1 MLIHTTRS
9 SAHPD
14 RSPQP
19 LPAVGSGGL
28 PVSADRDPR
37 HGQLSDTTILPEQF
51 FGPRSSLGTTCPE
64 AALMRAVLD
73 NALTCFQRQ
82 FETGGRHV
90 QREAQEA
97 EEWFFS
103 DDAHWL
109 FSFVSVCAVLGLEPE
124 PVRQELRRWN
134 HSHPNT
140 PQRKRKCVSPV
151 RRPRRLAA

>member
-1 MLIHTTRS
+1 MLIHTTHS
-9 SAHPD
+9 PTHHD

-51 FGPRSSLGTTCPE
+51 FGPRSSLGTACPE
-64 AALMRAVLD
+64 AALVRAVLE

-82 FETGGRHV
+82 FETEGRHV

-109 FSFVSVCAVLGLEPE
+109 FSFVSVCTVLGLEPE
-124 PVRQELRRWN
+124 SVRQRLKHWSQSRLD
-134 HSHPNT
+134 T
-140 PQRKRKCVSPV
+140 PQRKRKRVSAV
-151 RRPRRLAA
+151 RQP

>member
-9 SAHPD
+9 PAHHD

-28 PVSADRDPR
+28 PVSADRDLQ

-51 FGPRSSLGTTCPE
+51 FGPRASLGTVRPE
-64 AALMRAVLD
+64 AALMRAVLED
-73 NALTCFQRQ
+73 ALTCLQRQ
-82 FETGGRHV
+82 FITGGRRV
-90 QREAQEA
+90 EREAREA

-109 FSFVSVCAVLGLEPE
+109 FSFVSVCTVLGLEPE
-124 PVRQELRRWN
+124 AVRQGLKRWN
-134 HSHPNT
+134 HFHPNT
-140 PQRKRKCVSPV
+140 PQRMRRRVSVV
-151 RRPRRLAA
+151 RQPRRLAA